1 MESNH
6 KPIELNLGPE
16 ILSYG
21 EFQIGENIAKYMDL
35 VEIEEGENIDWDSYI
50 TKDSDKINLWCS
62 DSGIVNTIRFDI
74 HCFYKGQDLIGM
86 PIFDFL
92 KMLNKEPSIVEIGWV
107 PTKDDHHGQ
116 SRHAYY
122 FDLNRSGS
130 KGLVVWTWRKRIVSI
145 LVYDNALVRDIK
157 KDK

>member
-21 EFQIGENIAKYMDL
+21 EFQIGENIAKYMDF

-86 PIFDFL
+86 HIFDFL
-92 KMLNKEPSIVEIGWV
+92 ILLNKEPYMVDVIWV
-107 PTKDDHHGQ
+107 PTKDDNHGQ
-116 SRHAYY
+116 NQHVYD

-130 KGLVVWTWRKRIVSI
+130 KALQVWTWRKKIVSI
-145 LVYDNALVRDIK
+145 MVFDTNL
-157 KDK
+157 DK

>member
-6 KPIELNLGPE
+6 KTVELNLGPE

-35 VEIEEGENIDWDSYI
+35 VEKETGENIDWDSYI
-50 TKDSDKINLWCS
+50 VQDSDKLNLWS
-62 DSGIVNTIRFDI
+62 SSSGTVYAIKFRT

-92 KMLNKEPSIVEIGWV
+92 KMLNKEPYKVEIYWV
-107 PTKDDHHGQ
+107 PTKDDNHGQ
-116 SRHAYY
+116 NQHAYD
-122 FDLNRSGS
+122 FFLNRSGS
-130 KGLVVWTWRKRIVSI
+130 KGLEVWTWRKRIVSV
-145 LVYDNALVRDIK
+145 LVYDDGF
-157 KDK
+157 